1 MKKALLFVAAVFM
14 SCIAAKAE
22 VLPPA
27 GSTVEYYNCKGFAYL
42 FYETNEWKSEVVV
55 DGSTVYMKNVFANFS
70 NAKWIEGTL
79 ADGVVSFPAGQN
91 IGDYLLY
98 TVGLSDDPEDEYYDL
113 PLVAYNNLIKQQD
126 VVRFSFNPDTKTIK
140 LIDHMAAAYLTD
152 YKFDL
157 EQYAGTCKPDGQLT
171 MVGSGETYVLQPTAV
186 NDVNVEGVKTIS
198 LVYNLNGALVG
209 SSVPQEA
216 GLYIVRYTDGTA
228 TKTLVK

>member
-1 MKKALLFVAAVFM
+1 
-14 SCIAAKAE
+14 
-22 VLPPA
+22 
-27 GSTVEYYNCKGFAYL
+27 
-42 FYETNEWKSEVVV
+42 
-55 DGSTVYMKNVFANFS
+55 MKNVFANFS
-70 NAKWIEGTL
+70 NAKWIEVTL

-216 GLYIVRYTDGTA
+216 GLYIVHYTDGTA